1 MEIENLMLKVRQV
14 VVAKVE
20 TVYSGKILF
29 VPVSGKFR
37 LSKFRCQAKKC
48 YVLIR
53 TASTIAEL
61 FTTTLTVIIHAVV
74 EELIQFCF
82 VRSEKRK

>member
-29 VPVSGKFR
+29 VPVSDKFR

-53 TASTIAEL
+53 TAST
-61 FTTTLTVIIHAVV
+61 TVHYDIDGYYP
-74 EELIQFCF
+74 CG
-82 VRSEKRK
+82 S